1 MKLKYVEESFGVDS
15 LTDGRVYE
23 CLGLE
28 YPGLLRIVDDSGEDY
43 LYSPINPR
51 PMDGSAPGGRWE
63 IVEDDAEN
71 TLSRVIN
78 ESVRTN

>member
-1 MKLKYVEESFGVDS
+1 
-15 LTDGRVYE
+15 
-23 CLGLE
+23 
-28 YPGLLRIVDDSGEDY
+28 
-43 LYSPINPR
+43 
-51 PMDGSAPGGRWE
+51 MDGSAPGGRWE

>member
-1 MKLKYVEESFGVDS
+1 MKLKYVGESFGVDS

-23 CLGLE
+23 CLAWNIRGSS
-28 YPGLLRIVDDSGEDY
+28 GSWMIAGRIIYILPST
-43 LYSPINPR
+43 R

>member
-1 MKLKYVEESFGVDS
+1 MRCTGTSTIKSS
-15 LTDGRVYE
+15 MIR
-23 CLGLE
+23 
-28 YPGLLRIVDDSGEDY
+28 
-43 LYSPINPR
+43 YSPINPR

-78 ESVRTN
+78 TSVRTN